1 MRSIAEDAVE
11 RFFIMG
17 NQTIYFKNQPRILA
31 TSTVAGPKE
40 CQGIIGRYVET
51 ALSDDMYG
59 ESTFEKAECK
69 MLSKVIDGAI
79 SNAGLKREEV
89 DMIVSG
95 DLLNQII
102 SASFAARDFS
112 IPFLGVYGA
121 CSTMAES
128 LAVAAAFVNS
138 GYCKYAVAATGSHFA
153 SAERQYRYPLEL
165 GCTRPPQAQ
174 WTVTGA
180 GGALIGASGNGVRI
194 VSATLGKVVDFGV
207 TDVNN
212 MGAAMAPNRDILDP
226 QRDVYGLLTT
236 KNYGK
241 RRSNQ

>member
-1 MRSIAEDAVE
+1 MKS
-11 RFFIMG
+11 
-17 NQTIYFKNQPRILA
+17 QTVYFKNKPRIVA
-31 TSTVAGPKE
+31 TSTVAGTKE
-40 CQGIIGRYVET
+40 CEGIIGRYVEV
-51 ALSDDMYG
+51 ALSDDTYG

-79 SNAGLKREEV
+79 TNAGLTREQV
-89 DMIVSG
+89 DMIISG

-102 SASFAARDFS
+102 SASFTARDFS
-112 IPFLGVYGA
+112 VPFLGVYGA

-128 LAVAAAFVNS
+128 LALAATLVDG
-138 GYCKYAVAATGSHFA
+138 GYCDRVVAATGSHFA

-180 GGALIGASGNGVRI
+180 GGCVIADVKNGVKI
-194 VSATLGKVVDFGV
+194 TSATMGRVCDYGV

-212 MGAAMAPNRDILDP
+212 MGAAMAPVNGIIG
-226 QRDVYGLLTT
+226 Q
-236 KNYGK
+236 KCI
-241 RRSNQ
+241 